1 MKKVAILYDASND
14 WISKF
19 FPKDLKD
26 IPGYSFEFF
35 YDSSKIK
42 NYEIVFVLS
51 YTRILGPS
59 FLSNNKLAMVVHS
72 SNLPKGKGFAP
83 LQWQI
88 LEGKNNITFS
98 LIEINEE
105 VDAGDIIL
113 QKVLNLDGTELYDE
127 LRYKQSKIT
136 FELVEEFL
144 KIYPSYRRT
153 KQKGKETF
161 YRKRN
166 AKDSELN
173 LDKTL
178 RELFPLLRI
187 NNNDEWPSFFSYKG
201 NKYILKIFKSQ
212 KDEKNTSK

>member
-19 FPKDLKD
+19 FPEDLKD

-88 LEGKNNITFS
+88 LEGKITS
-98 LIEINEE
+98 L
-105 VDAGDIIL
+105 
-113 QKVLNLDGTELYDE
+113 
-127 LRYKQSKIT
+127 
-136 FELVEEFL
+136 LV
-144 KIYPSYRRT
+144 
-153 KQKGKETF
+153 
-161 YRKRN
+161 
-166 AKDSELN
+166 
-173 LDKTL
+173 
-178 RELFPLLRI
+178 
-187 NNNDEWPSFFSYKG
+187 
-201 NKYILKIFKSQ
+201 
-212 KDEKNTSK
+212 

>member
-1 MKKVAILYDASND
+1 M
-14 WISKF
+14 
-19 FPKDLKD
+19 
-26 IPGYSFEFF
+26 
-35 YDSSKIK
+35 
-42 NYEIVFVLS
+42 
-51 YTRILGPS
+51 
-59 FLSNNKLAMVVHS
+59 
-72 SNLPKGKGFAP
+72 
-83 LQWQI
+83 
-88 LEGKNNITFS
+88 
-98 LIEINEE
+98 
-105 VDAGDIIL
+105 
-113 QKVLNLDGTELYDE
+113 DGTELYDE

-153 KQKGKETF
+153 KQQGKETF
-161 YRKRN
+161 YRKRY